1 MYLFWASGLAGA
13 QLLQFYFSLSQ
24 HLRGFDLHSS
34 NDLAALNSLFLEVNK
49 LRVIAFQIY
58 SSRGSYY
65 ADQGLMVTDL
75 DYKFNKVRL
84 PSLKLLNIWKLR

>member
-1 MYLFWASGLAGA
+1 MRFEPLSRGIPILGERSGSHCAGA

-24 HLRGFDLHSS
+24 LLRGFDLHSS

-65 ADQGLMVTDL
+65 ADQGLKVTEL
-75 DYKFNKVRL
+75 D
-84 PSLKLLNIWKLR
+84 